1 MVPERILEISR
12 DPLFKAVYPDRT
24 SWVQTGRPLEPYG
37 RHAGHPDVDRVRL
50 AGALAGLV
58 RRQYDF
64 VVFPALRP
72 WGPGDAKQPMRAR
85 LRRVLVR
92 LTQYQATARMAE
104 AAFGLDGL
112 TYIIRDVS
120 DIPDIDDPGL
130 SMLPKAAVY
139 SKREVLETDLAPGQG
154 RPLVVYTPMPFELRL
169 YDGYAGTDKT
179 VDVFY
184 AARPNSELR
193 AQALDVVRHLGRKGL
208 RVDVPEGRVGF
219 EDYLRRLAR
228 ARLVVSP
235 RGNGEHCWRHYEALL
250 VGAVPVINEPLRP
263 VHYELRHNDTAIF
276 YEPSAE
282 MLHARIV
289 DALEDEGRLE
299 AIARRGRELVRSTHG
314 KPEVCRL
321 LLDHAG
327 FGDTTAFDA

>member
-1 MVPERILEISR
+1 MLPESILEISR

-37 RHAGHPDVDRVRL
+37 RHAGHSDVDRVGL

-58 RRQYDF
+58 RRRYDF

-72 WGPGDAKQPMRAR
+72 WGPGDAQQPMRAR
-85 LRRVLVR
+85 LRRLLVR
-92 LTQYQATARMAE
+92 LTQYKATARLTE
-104 AAFGLDGL
+104 AAFGLNGL
-112 TYIIRDVS
+112 TYMIRDVS

-130 SMLPKAAVY
+130 SILPKAAIY
-139 SKREVLETDLAPGQG
+139 SKREVLEIDLTPAPG
-154 RPLVVYTPMPFELRL
+154 RPPVVYTPMPFELEL
-169 YDGYAGTDKT
+169 YDGYSGVEKS

-193 AQALDVVRHLGRKGL
+193 AQAMEVVNRLGRQGL
-208 RVDVPEGRVGF
+208 MVDIPDGRVDF
-219 EDYLRRLAR
+219 EDYLTRLAR

-276 YEPSAE
+276 YEPSPE
-282 MLHARIV
+282 MLHARIA
-289 DALEDEGRLE
+289 DALEDHGRLE
-299 AIARRGRELVRSTHG
+299 EIARRGRELVRSTHG

-327 FGDTTAFDA
+327 FGESTASDT